1 MKNKSI
7 IIISVFFFLL
17 FNTSSLWERLPG
29 LWDMAIMTFLILG
42 LFVLAL
48 VFLFQL
54 IILTKA
60 KFKDRDRVL
69 STSILG
75 FVLLFTIFFP
85 FGIERSLIPEEPNL
99 VYAQY
104 EGVANCTE
112 TLKLKAESRFNHTSI
127 CFGVEHYKG
136 KYRISGDTIHLIY
149 EGHSPLESKNAYGV
163 IHLDSGGSEF
173 KKGNLMYFRNL
184 TDEMPL
190 PMMITQYEL

>member
-7 IIISVFFFLL
+7 IITSVFFFLL

-54 IILTKA
+54 VIITKA
-60 KFKDRDRVL
+60 KFKDRDRNL

-85 FGIERSLIPEEPNL
+85 FGIERSLMPEEPNL

-112 TLKLKAESRFNHTSI
+112 TLKLKGEGRFIHTSV

-136 KYRISGDTIHLIY
+136 NYKVSGDTVHLRY
-149 EGHSPLESKNAYGV
+149 EGRSPVESMNSYG
-163 IHLDSGGSEF
+163 IIELTNGSP
-173 KKGNLMYFRNL
+173 KSTKGKLMYFRNL
-184 TDEMPL
+184 TDDEPL
-190 PMMITQYEL
+190 PMLITQYGL